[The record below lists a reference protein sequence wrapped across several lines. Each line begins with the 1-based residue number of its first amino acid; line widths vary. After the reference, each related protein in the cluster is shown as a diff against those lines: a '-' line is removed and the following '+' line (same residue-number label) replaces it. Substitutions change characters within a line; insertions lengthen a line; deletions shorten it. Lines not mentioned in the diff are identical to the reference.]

1 MFAAWDTHETVLEET
16 EKNFIAKQTFN
27 DEGNAITLVKWRC
40 DGATMEQM
48 KPYIEDPTQIGTV
61 INSRLT
67 RVELGEEDGAKMYH
81 MKMNMPLVLSNR
93 SVIVGVY
100 NVESKDGDATVL
112 TSS

>member
-1 MFAAWDTHETVLEET
+1 MVDANAPSRQQIKENLLKQADEMFAAWDTHETVLEEA

-61 INSRLT
+61 IN
-67 RVELGEEDGAKMYH
+67 
-81 MKMNMPLVLSNR
+81 
-93 SVIVGVY
+93 
-100 NVESKDGDATVL
+100 
-112 TSS
+112 